1 MTCSVLA
8 RGGDAHIGGSRE
20 YVPCLPAA
28 AKLEVVKN
36 SFFFFLADRLL
47 EGRSPSQIAPA
58 LLKFVPARGAKL
70 KTVAAAIQNNS
81 WIADIQG
88 TSDLPA
94 IAEFITPW
102 IIIQNQPTLNYEQ
115 DKLS

>member
-1 MTCSVLA
+1 MFSCQV
-8 RGGDAHIGGSRE
+8 GSG
-20 YVPCLPAA
+20 
-28 AKLEVVKN
+28 
-36 SFFFFLADRLL
+36 LADRLL

-81 WIADIQG
+81 WIADIRG
-88 TSDLPA
+88 TSDLRA

>member
-1 MTCSVLA
+1 M
-8 RGGDAHIGGSRE
+8 GGSR
-20 YVPCLPAA
+20 VCSAV
-28 AKLEVVKN
+28 KLAVVKN
-36 SFFFFLADRLL
+36 SIFLAHRLL

-81 WIADIQG
+81 WIADIRG
-88 TSDLPA
+88 TSDTRA